1 MNYPVP
7 LKIRVPKS
15 FAGSKITA
23 IRIQDVARDLWFS
36 WDKNTQYPSGYWD
49 NAGGGGNNAPV
60 GQTPMIT
67 QGAGNLYIAF
77 YAVNQYNYSVNMALY
92 IYDGNYNTLA
102 QQVNIYTA
110 AGAAAGIQYTGTMPT
125 GTGSYTIILMSEP

>member
-67 QGAGNLYIAF
+67 PGPGNLYIAF
-77 YAVNQYNYSVNMALY
+77 YAKNLYTYSVNMTLY
-92 IYDGNYNTLA
+92 IYDVNYVVLA
-102 QQVNIYTA
+102 ATINAYTA
-110 AGAAAGIQYTGTMPT
+110 AGAAASAEYTGNMPI
-125 GTGSYTIILMSEP
+125 GNYTIILYSEP